1 MRAKSHKLC
10 LTLCDPTDCSPPGP
24 SVNGITLQCIKHET
38 LSIMRARERS
48 GDTEFK
54 QRSSSRVM
62 RQIPAPPPSK
72 LGSPTEMPSP
82 SWALISL
89 PGELMVTVHRA
100 HAQQSGSLHLGIL
113 LNTPSS
119 EVFSVTLPNPLQS
132 PRRSGSHH
140 GTTHRLPGH
149 SRPTYGLLPVSLH
162 WDTHSE
168 RMDLVNLLAAAFP
181 APGAVP
187 GTQKH
192 STNIC

>member
-1 MRAKSHKLC
+1 MRAKSLKLC

-24 SVNGITLQCIKHET
+24 SVKGITLQGIKHET

-54 QRSSSRVM
+54 QRSRSRVM

-82 SWALISL
+82 SWASISL
-89 PGELMVTVHRA
+89 PGELMVTVHTV

-113 LNTPSS
+113 LNTPSP
-119 EVFSVTLPNPLQS
+119 EAFSVTLPNPLQ
-132 PRRSGSHH
+132 PPRSGSLH
-140 GTTHRLPGH
+140 GTTHHLPGH
-149 SRPTYGLLPVSLH
+149 STPTYGLSPVSLH

-168 RMDLVNLLAAAFP
+168 RMDFVNLLAAGSP
-181 APGAVP
+181 VPGAVP

>member
-1 MRAKSHKLC
+1 MHAKWLKLC

-24 SVNGITLQCIKHET
+24 SVNGTTLQCIKHET

-62 RQIPAPPPSK
+62 RQIPALPPSK
-72 LGSPTEMPSP
+72 LGRPTEMPSP
-82 SWALISL
+82 SWASISL
-89 PGELMVTVHRA
+89 PGELTVTAHTA

-113 LNTPSS
+113 LNTPSP

-140 GTTHRLPGH
+140 GTTP
-149 SRPTYGLLPVSLH
+149 PAWSL
-162 WDTHSE
+162 
-168 RMDLVNLLAAAFP
+168 
-181 APGAVP
+181 
-187 GTQKH
+187 
-192 STNIC
+192 